1 MKIKKS
7 IKARVSITFILLM
20 AAALIVLSVV
30 NMTCLD
36 DVYMARTAK
45 ALESSFEMCNESDGQ
60 TSEEME
66 TYCQVHGLV
75 FGIAD
80 ENLDFLYTN
89 SQDADRMASRLF
101 GNVLRKEDQNTTVIR
116 QEDSYQIIKIHDRF
130 IGIDYLELWG
140 TLDNGDYYIVL
151 TPLESIDTA
160 ASISTRFDAL
170 IGVLLIGVSVVVILL
185 LTRQIV
191 RPLQE
196 LTELS
201 KKMANLDFD
210 AHYTSGGE
218 DEIGELGKNFNTMS
232 GKLERAISELKSAN
246 AKLKKDIDQKTKID
260 EMRQEFLSNVS
271 HELKTPLA
279 LILGYAEG
287 LKDNIVDEDSRDFY
301 CDVIIDESQKMDR
314 MVRKLLSLNQLEFG
328 NETLNMQRFDL
339 TDLVKNVLQSQQIL
353 IKQHD
358 AKIQF
363 AVDHP
368 VYVWGD
374 TFKIEE
380 VVTNY
385 LTNALNHLDGERIV
399 RIDMKEENGTVT
411 TSVFNTGQPI
421 PQESLDQ
428 IWVKFYKV
436 DKARTRA
443 YGGSGIGLSIV
454 KAIMDSHGQKC
465 WVENR
470 EDGVEF
476 FFTLDT
482 KVNL

>member
-1 MKIKKS
+1 MKFKS
-7 IKARVSITFILLM
+7 IKARVSFTFILLM
-20 AAALIVLSVV
+20 AFALIAISIV
-30 NMTCLD
+30 NMTCLG
-36 DVYMARTAK
+36 DVYLSRTKK
-45 ALESSFEMCNESDGQ
+45 ALEKSFDLCNANNGKTSD
-60 TSEEME
+60 EME
-66 TYCQVHGLV
+66 TYCQVNGFI

-89 SQDADRMASRLF
+89 SQDGERMASRLF
-101 GNVLRKEDQNTTVIR
+101 GNVLKKEDENTTVIE
-116 QEDSYQIIKIHDRF
+116 QKESYQIIKIHDRF
-130 IGIDYLELWG
+130 LGINYLELWG

-151 TPLESIDTA
+151 TPLESIDA
-160 ASISTRFDAL
+160 AAGISTRFDAV
-170 IGVLLIGVSVVVILL
+170 IGIILIGVSVIVILL
-185 LTRQIV
+185 LTRNIV

-201 KKMANLDFD
+201 KKMANLDFN

-232 GKLERAISELKSAN
+232 EQLEQAISELKSAN
-246 AKLKKDIDQKTKID
+246 AKLQKDIDQKTKID

-287 LKDNIVDEDSRDFY
+287 LKDNVVDEDSRDFY
-301 CDVIIDESQKMDR
+301 CDVIIDESQKMDK

-328 NETLNMQRFDL
+328 NEQLNMQRFDL
-339 TDLVKNVLQSQQIL
+339 TDLVKNVLQAQQIL
-353 IKQHD
+353 IGQKD
-358 AKIQF
+358 AKVEF
-363 AVDHP
+363 CVDRP

-385 LTNALNHLDGERIV
+385 LTNALNHLGGERII
-399 RIDMKEENGTVT
+399 RISMKEENGTVT
-411 TSVFNTGQPI
+411 TSVFNTGEPI
-421 PQESLDQ
+421 PEESLDQ

-454 KAIMDSHGQKC
+454 RAIMDSHGQKC
-465 WVENR
+465 WAENR

-476 FFTLDT
+476 YFTLDT
-482 KVNL
+482 KVRL

>member
-1 MKIKKS
+1 LKKS

-20 AAALIVLSVV
+20 AVAFIAISVV
-30 NMTCLD
+30 NLTCLD
-36 DVYMARTAK
+36 DVYLSRTK
-45 ALESSFEMCNESDGQ
+45 TALERSFEMCNENNGQ
-60 TSEEME
+60 TSDEIE
-66 TYCQVHGLV
+66 TYCQVNGLT

-80 ENLDFLYTN
+80 ANLDFLYTN
-89 SQDADRMASRLF
+89 SQDGDRMASRLF
-101 GNVLRKEDQNTTVIR
+101 GNVLRKEDENTTVIE
-116 QEDSYQIIKIHDRF
+116 QKDTYQLIKIRDRF
-130 IGIDYLELWG
+130 LGINYLELWG

-151 TPLESIDTA
+151 TPLESIDEA
-160 ASISTRFDAL
+160 ASISTRFDAM
-170 IGVLLIGVSVVVILL
+170 IGVIVIGVSVLVILL
-185 LTRQIV
+185 LTRKIV
-191 RPLQE
+191 QPLQE
-196 LTELS
+196 LTGLS
-201 KKMANLDFD
+201 KKMANLDFN

-218 DEIGELGKNFNTMS
+218 DEIGELGKNFNAMS
-232 GKLERAISELKSAN
+232 EQLEQAISELKSAN
-246 AKLKKDIDQKTKID
+246 AKLQKDIDQKTKID

-287 LKDNIVDEDSRDFY
+287 LKDNVVDEDSRDFY
-301 CDVIIDESQKMDR
+301 CDVIIDESQKMDK

-328 NETLNMQRFDL
+328 NEQLNMQRFDL
-339 TDLVKNVLQSQQIL
+339 TDLVKNVIQAQQIL
-353 IKQHD
+353 IEQD
-358 AKIQF
+358 QAKIEF
-363 AVDHP
+363 DVDHP

-385 LTNALNHLDGERIV
+385 LTNALNHLEGDRII
-399 RIDMKEENGTVT
+399 RIQMKEEAESVV
-411 TSVFNTGQPI
+411 TSVFNTGKPI
-421 PQESLDQ
+421 PEKSLDQ

-465 WVENR
+465 WAENR
-470 EDGVEF
+470 ENGVEF

>member
-1 MKIKKS
+1 M
-7 IKARVSITFILLM
+7 AVTFILLM
-20 AAALIVLSVV
+20 AIALIAISVV

-36 DVYMARTAK
+36 NVYMANTQK
-45 ALESSFEMCNESDGQ
+45 ALQKSFDMCNENDG
-60 TSEEME
+60 TSSEEME
-66 TYCQVHGLV
+66 TYCQVNGLI

-89 SQDADRMASRLF
+89 SQDGERMASRLF
-101 GNVLRKEDQNTTVIR
+101 GNVMRKEDENTTVISQNDR
-116 QEDSYQIIKIHDRF
+116 YQIIKIYDRF

-160 ASISTRFDAL
+160 ANISTRFDAL
-170 IGVLLIGVSVVVILL
+170 IGVIVIGISVIVILL
-185 LTRQIV
+185 ISRQIV

-196 LTELS
+196 LTSLS
-201 KKMANLDFD
+201 KKMANLDFE
-210 AHYTSGGE
+210 ARYTSGGE

-232 GKLERAISELKSAN
+232 EQLEKAISELKSAN
-246 AKLKKDIDQKTKID
+246 AKLQKDIEQKTKID

-287 LKDNIVDEDSRDFY
+287 LKDNISDEDSRDFY
-301 CDVIIDESQKMDR
+301 CDVIIDESQKMDK
-314 MVRKLLSLNQLEFG
+314 MVRKLLSLNQIEFG
-328 NETLNMQRFDL
+328 NEPLNMQRFDL
-339 TDLVKNVLQSQQIL
+339 VELTKNVLLSQKIL
-353 IKQHD
+353 IEQNEANIRFD
-358 AKIQF
+358 ES
-363 AVDHP
+363 HP
-368 VYVWGD
+368 VWVWGD
-374 TFKIEE
+374 TFMIEE
-380 VVTNY
+380 VLTNY
-385 LTNALNHLDGERIV
+385 LTNALNHLDGERVIT
-399 RIDMKEENGTVT
+399 IEMKEENGTVV
-411 TSVFNTGQPI
+411 TSVFNTGKPI
-421 PQESLDQ
+421 PEESLDQ

-465 WVENR
+465 WAENR
-470 EDGVEF
+470 EDGVVF
-476 FFTLDT
+476 YFTLDE